1 MKNRILRRIFGS
13 ERDEYGEWKRL
24 HNKELH
30 SLCRSPNTVMV
41 ITTRRLR
48 WTGHVA
54 RMEEGR
60 SAFKIL
66 TGKPTGKRPL
76 GRSRRRWKDNITM
89 DLKETGISARNW
101 VNSSLYRDYW

>member
-1 MKNRILRRIFGS
+1 
-13 ERDEYGEWKRL
+13 
-24 HNKELH
+24 
-30 SLCRSPNTVMV
+30 
-41 ITTRRLR
+41 
-48 WTGHVA
+48 
-54 RMEEGR
+54 MEEGR